1 MRPANIFLQQS
12 QALCGILAAHHRDV
26 RAVATTSVFRSGL
39 HYEIKAFYIERPSR
53 FAGVVM
59 SDLLPSL
66 VLVGA
71 SAGIATVLG
80 TLVWC
85 WVKWS
90 QPRRQKQYRKY

>member
-1 MRPANIFLQQS
+1 
-12 QALCGILAAHHRDV
+12 
-26 RAVATTSVFRSGL
+26 
-39 HYEIKAFYIERPSR
+39 
-53 FAGVVM
+53 M